1 LKSIWEKS
9 GRFLALGLLCG
20 APFVTLACSS
30 TGFDGRVYHG
40 GETSFR
46 VGAIPHE
53 WKNLEVDGD
62 DALTVTDPKTGTVI
76 TVSARCRRDGDDVPL
91 EALTQ
96 HLFIQFTERQIVS
109 QRKFELDGR
118 DALRTELTAKLDG
131 VKRRFRVI
139 VLKKDSCVY
148 DFSEIASEGKTTAES
163 DRVFEDVVAG
173 FATVKR

>member
-1 LKSIWEKS
+1 MRLHARKQANFSQTGNVGFADMLDMLYPVS
-9 GRFLALGLLCG
+9 AL
-20 APFVTLACSS
+20 
-30 TGFDGRVYHG
+30 
-40 GETSFR
+40 
-46 VGAIPHE
+46 I
-53 WKNLEVDGD
+53 
-62 DALTVTDPKTGTVI
+62 KTGTVI

-109 QRKFELDGR
+109 QRKLELDGR
-118 DALRTELTAKLDG
+118 EALRTELTAKLDG

-148 DFSEIASEGKTTAES
+148 DFSEIATEGKTTAES
-163 DRVFEDVVAG
+163 DRVFDDVVAG